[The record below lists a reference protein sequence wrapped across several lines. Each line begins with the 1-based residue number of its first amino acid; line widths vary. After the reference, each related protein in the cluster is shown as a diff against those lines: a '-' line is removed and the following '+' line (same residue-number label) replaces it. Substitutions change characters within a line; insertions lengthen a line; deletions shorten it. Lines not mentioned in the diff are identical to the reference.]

1 MKYALLVLG
10 SLLIVVGGYFLFTGS
25 HIVASERGWSSV
37 IAGTTALTGG
47 IITLALAGV
56 VKGLED
62 LKQLLA
68 NTALRPEAAI
78 GLAAEEP
85 ATLELAIEM
94 LIAPNLG
101 PAPAGVEAAPPAE
114 AEVPVPESPATA
126 ADMANPLIRERPRF
140 APKFAPRSTPA
151 EPAPAVAELRRRV
164 AEDLALDWPGLNLP
178 PLSPTRKPSPV
189 AEEPIEEAV
198 DLDSP
203 PPLHFDHLVEDYT
216 QAGAEGASSEY
227 AAEEYAAEE
236 YVTEEYVTQEYV
248 TGEEHEA
255 EPVLPPQVSAAA
267 AASEPPPATAEPK
280 AIGRY
285 EAAGILYVM
294 FSDGSIEAQSP
305 QGTRR
310 YKSMADLKASFQS

>member
-1 MKYALLVLG
+1 MKYALLILG

-62 LKQLLA
+62 LKQILA
-68 NTALRPEAAI
+68 NAARPEAAI
-78 GLAAEEP
+78 GIAAEEP
-85 ATLELAIEM
+85 ATLETAIEM

-101 PAPAGVEAAPPAE
+101 PRARWRGGGTAGRSRGSGSGTGEPGHRRRYCE
-114 AEVPVPESPATA
+114 
-126 ADMANPLIRERPRF
+126 PLDKGAPRF
-140 APKFAPRSTPA
+140 TREFAPRSTPA
-151 EPAPAVAELRRRV
+151 EPAPAIAELRRRV
-164 AEDLALDWPGLNLP
+164 AEDLILDWPGINLP
-178 PLSPTRKPSPV
+178 PLSPTREPSPI
-189 AEEPIEEAV
+189 AEEPVEEAV

-203 PPLHFDHLVEDYT
+203 PPLHFDHLGEDYAHT
-216 QAGAEGASSEY
+216 GAEGASSEY

-236 YVTEEYVTQEYV
+236 YATEEYAA
-248 TGEEHEA
+248 EEEPEA
-255 EPVLPPQVSAAA
+255 ELALPPQASAAA
-267 AASEPPPATAEPK
+267 SPESGGPPPATAAEPK

-305 QGTRR
+305 QGTHR

>member
-56 VKGLED
+56 VRGLED
-62 LKQLLA
+62 LKLLLA
-68 NTALRPEAAI
+68 DAALRPGPGVA
-78 GLAAEEP
+78 LAAEEP
-85 ATLELAIEM
+85 ATLEADIEM

-101 PAPAGVEAAPPAE
+101 PTPAGVEPSPPAE
-114 AEVPVPESPATA
+114 AEVPIAAQERPAG
-126 ADMANPLIRERPRF
+126 ADIPNPLGRERPRF
-140 APKFAPRSTPA
+140 TPRFAPRPAPA
-151 EPAPAVAELRRRV
+151 EPAPAIAELRRRV
-164 AEDLALDWPGLNLP
+164 ADDLNLDWPGINLP
-178 PLSPTRKPSPV
+178 PLSPTREPLPAVDEPV
-189 AEEPIEEAV
+189 EEAA
-198 DLDSP
+198 DFDRP
-203 PPLHFDHLVEDYT
+203 PPLHFDHLGEDYT
-216 QAGAEGASSEY
+216 QTGAEDATSEY
-227 AAEEYAAEE
+227 AAEEYAIEE
-236 YVTEEYVTQEYV
+236 YVIEEYAAD
-248 TGEEHEA
+248 EEPEA
-255 EPVLPPQVSAAA
+255 ATMLAPQASAAA
-267 AASEPPPATAEPK
+267 ASPEPTEATALEPK

-285 EAAGILYVM
+285 EAAGTLYVM

>member
-1 MKYALLVLG
+1 MKYALLILG

-62 LKQLLA
+62 LKQILA
-68 NTALRPEAAI
+68 NAARPEAAI
-78 GLAAEEP
+78 GIAVEEP
-85 ATLELAIEM
+85 ATLETAIEM

-114 AEVPVPESPATA
+114 AEVPAPESPATA
-126 ADMANPLIRERPRF
+126 ADIANPLIRERPRF
-140 APKFAPRSTPA
+140 TREFAPRSTPA
-151 EPAPAVAELRRRV
+151 EPAPAIAELRRRV
-164 AEDLALDWPGLNLP
+164 AEDLILDWPGINLP
-178 PLSPTRKPSPV
+178 PLSPTREPSPV

-203 PPLHFDHLVEDYT
+203 PPLHFDHLGEDYAHT
-216 QAGAEGASSEY
+216 GAEGASSEY

-236 YVTEEYVTQEYV
+236 YATEEYAA
-248 TGEEHEA
+248 EEEPEA
-255 EPVLPPQVSAAA
+255 ELALPPQASAAA
-267 AASEPPPATAEPK
+267 SPESGGPPPATAAEPK